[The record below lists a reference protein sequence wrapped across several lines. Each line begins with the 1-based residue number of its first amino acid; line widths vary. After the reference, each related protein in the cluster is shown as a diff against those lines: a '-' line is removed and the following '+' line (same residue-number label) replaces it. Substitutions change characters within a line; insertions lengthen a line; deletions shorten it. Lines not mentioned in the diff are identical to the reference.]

1 MSDQELMCLASGGR
15 LLVARPYNKRM
26 SHQQCLEA
34 SLAAAEVRACTTQGF
49 RRCSIQQGLVRPGA
63 GVADVQG
70 RGCSWP

>member
-34 SLAAAEVRACTTQGF
+34 SLAAAEVKGPAGHK
-49 RRCSIQQGLVRPGA
+49 GLGA
-63 GVADVQG
+63 AQHRV
-70 RGCSWP
+70 